1 MPNTRSAKK
10 QNRQNVKRRLV
21 NQARKTEIKTIIK
34 KFESMVEA
42 KDFKAAADLLK
53 QAESRLARAK
63 GKGVLHWRTAA
74 RKTSRLAH
82 ALKIAATATTAAA

>member
-10 QNRQNVKRRLV
+10 QERQNIKRRSV
-21 NQARKTEIKTIIK
+21 NQTRKTEIKTIIK
-34 KFESMVEA
+34 KFEAAVEA
-42 KDFKAAADLLK
+42 KNFEQATDLLR
-53 QAESRLARAK
+53 QAESKLARAK

-82 ALKIAATATTAAA
+82 ALKIAANAAA

>member
-10 QNRQNVKRRLV
+10 QERQNIKRRSV
-21 NQARKTEIKTIIK
+21 NQTRKTEIKTIIK
-34 KFESMVEA
+34 KFESAVEA
-42 KDFKAAADLLK
+42 KNFQQASDLLR
-53 QAESRLARAK
+53 QAESKLARAK

-82 ALKIAATATTAAA
+82 ALKIAATKTTVA